1 MTANEQTVK
10 NAGHRHV
17 RETRAGQNTCETH
30 SHEKGDKAM
39 RLADMEQKKGDGG
52 GSQD

>member
-1 MTANEQTVK
+1 MIAHEQTVK
-10 NAGHRHV
+10 NAGHKHV

-30 SHEKGDKAM
+30 SCERGEKAM
-39 RLADMEQKKGDGG
+39 KLADMEQKKGEGG